1 MPNKVSFFFIIF
13 ISTLS
18 YLPDLQA
25 VDKQI
30 LLADNLFAQGNYTE
44 ALAIY
49 EHFFEKKQ
57 QSSPQIL
64 LKMAFIHEGLEQ
76 YAEALYYLSLHYRQN
91 PSFESLS
98 HMEALARKESFK
110 GYEYSEIDFFRA
122 FYHRYFE
129 EISIGLFL
137 FGLLSFLLLLYA
149 HGRAWKVPRYY
160 AVLLLFFLSI
170 SFILIVF
177 TKQPPRAIIYKDQS
191 YLLTAPSAAADVAR
205 IINKGHKIKILGK
218 QDVWYKFNWSGQIVY
233 IHQENLK
240 LIL

>member
-1 MPNKVSFFFIIF
+1 MPNKVSLFFVFFISVF
-13 ISTLS
+13 S
-18 YLPDLQA
+18 YSPDLQA

-30 LLADNLFAQGNYTE
+30 ILADSLFSQGSYTE

-49 EHFFEKKQ
+49 AHFFEKKQ
-57 QSSPQIL
+57 QTSPQIL
-64 LKMAFIHEGLEQ
+64 LKMAFIYEGLGQ

-98 HMEALARKESFK
+98 HMETLARKKSLK

-149 HGRAWKVPRYY
+149 HGMAWKVPRYY
-160 AVLLLFFLSI
+160 AILLLIFLSL

-177 TKQPPRAIIYKDQS
+177 TKQPPRAIIFKDQS
-191 YLLTAPSAAADVAR
+191 YLLTAPSAASSVAR
-205 IINKGHKIKILGK
+205 IIDKGHKIKILAK
-218 QDVWYKFNWSGQIVY
+218 QDVWYKFNWGGQIVY
-233 IHQENLK
+233 IHQDNLK
-240 LIL
+240 LVL